1 MSAIEVENRRPAVT
15 GRSPAAPSALGAW
28 VALFLRDIRGVM
40 RSRSQLYSSIF
51 TPLLIL
57 VFLGNGVSEGL
68 SPAKLSAGNFTAYLV
83 AGTVVM
89 TSVFSSTFS
98 SASYYRDRDTG
109 VLRMFLSSPHSP
121 RVILLGKSLA
131 GVVIGVIQAV
141 IVLLIASPFVEFE
154 WQYGI
159 VQGFIIAIAAVIL
172 LNVMLSG
179 VAQVFAS
186 RIKTMQGFHLVMNL
200 ALFPLLFFSGA
211 FFPVD
216 NLPTWLEVLA
226 RINPLSYGVDALE
239 MAAYARSS
247 DGFFGLPLDFA
258 VMAGIAIVVY
268 GLGMVKVPRLTWS
281 GE

>member
-1 MSAIEVENRRPAVT
+1 MSAIDVREQQTRATRGQTAT
-15 GRSPAAPSALGAW
+15 PSTAGAW
-28 VALFLRDIRGVM
+28 TALFLRDIRAVL

-57 VFLGNGVSEGL
+57 VFLGNGVSQGL

-109 VLRMFLSSPHSP
+109 ILRLFLSSPHSP

-141 IVLLIASPFVEFE
+141 VVLLIASPFVEFE

-159 VQGFIIAIAAVIL
+159 VQGFIVALVAVVL

-179 VAQVFAS
+179 IAQVFAS

-216 NLPTWLEVLA
+216 NLPMWLKVLA

-239 MAAYARSS
+239 MAAYAKSS
-247 DGFFGLPLDFA
+247 AGFFGLPVDFA
-258 VMAGIAIVVY
+258 VMAGVAIVVY
-268 GLGMVKVPRLTWS
+268 GIGMTKVPKLTWS